1 MQFFNWFRPRWA
13 NLPGKS
19 TSYAVPVSNSPYK
32 NGLYSYLVE
41 RAVVALI
48 NSSIELDGIDPDWID
63 TEATWSLTWSSSFK
77 DLNLSLKEK
86 LAFDVKDSALLCI
99 LTSKEISYGE
109 IPNRIKR
116 FLNLQEK
123 A

>member
-1 MQFFNWFRPRWA
+1 MQFFNWFRPRRA
-13 NLPGKS
+13 NLSGKS
-19 TSYAVPVSNSPYK
+19 KSYAVPVSNSPYK

-41 RAVVALI
+41 RAVIALI
-48 NSSIELDGIDPDWID
+48 NSSIEPDGIDPDWID
-63 TEATWSLTWSSSFK
+63 AEATWSLTWSSSFK
-77 DLNLSLKEK
+77 DLNLSLKEQ
-86 LAFDVKDSALLCI
+86 LAFDVKDSALLSI